1 MNYNEMEARKFIF
14 ENITPENQFED
25 HTKEPRKLLIQ
36 KGACYSPKYYS
47 GYCFYIRSSES
58 LTFGHSYNVD
68 LSTNTVDNLKSLS
81 YICKLKTTKMT
92 KAEIIE
98 QLEKYIEFLN

>member
-1 MNYNEMEARKFIF
+1 MEARKFIF

-36 KGACYSPKYYS
+36 KGACFSPTNHGGYY
-47 GYCFYIRSSES
+47 FYIRPSSD
-58 LTFGHSYNVD
+58 LTFYNFYHVD
-68 LSTNTVDNLKSLS
+68 LNKNTVVKLKYLS
-81 YICKLKTTKMT
+81 NVCKLKTTKMT

-98 QLEKYIEFLN
+98 QLEKYIEFIN

>member
-1 MNYNEMEARKFIF
+1 MEARKFIF

-36 KGACYSPKYYS
+36 KGACFSPKNYS
-47 GYCFYIRSSES
+47 GYCFYIRTTSDLVFSNY
-58 LTFGHSYNVD
+58 YNVD
-68 LSTNTVDNLKSLS
+68 LATNTVANLKILS
-81 YICKLKTTKMT
+81 NVCKLKTTKMT
-92 KAEIIE
+92 KAEIVE